1 MIKENEFFYTSVEK
15 TPQNSDFIEMVNK
28 FSEETSTQV
37 YILDKP
43 LSEKK
48 YNYDYKEG
56 LALLIPKY
64 KIIFVNFNKNTENDF
79 DIFTEDFI
87 YDLGYISDK
96 YEYKK
101 LLGRPRHWD
110 KYFTSINYED
120 INCDLCDI
128 IENNKLEDKKD
139 QRVCEIM
146 ISLLTGSINDVD
158 RLGDGCPTN
167 LLEEIKRKIILFDS
181 DQTRFIYK
189 DLNKRRI
196 TIQGLSGT
204 GKTELLLHK
213 LKELYTNKKDSK
225 IVLTCHNKIL
235 AKNLQ
240 KRIPDFFNFMKVE
253 EQIEWN
259 SRLWTMNGWGSYNDK
274 NSGVYSYICNH
285 YGLTF
290 HAYSYNNNFNTAC
303 SLALAEFEKREN
315 IEPCFDYVLIDES
328 QDFPESFFKL
338 CEKVT
343 KETIY
348 IAGDIFQNVFDS
360 KIVSEV
366 NPDFLLNKCYRT
378 DPKTLMF
385 SHAVG
390 MGLFEKPYL
399 RWLTDQ
405 EWDACGYII
414 NKDSNNYKISRKKLR
429 RFEDLDSKDIESIKL
444 IADDNKNYSQNII
457 NIIDEIRKENLTVK
471 ADDIGIIFL
480 ENIDENY
487 RLASELE
494 ILIERKFGWKVNI
507 GYKSKVNEK
516 GSVFISNRN
525 NVKGLEFPFVICITQ
540 QRITDNIQKRNSL
553 YMMLTRSFITT
564 YFLVSS
570 KNNSQELIDLYQNGI
585 TKIKHDEELILEEPN
600 DKEKQRLRNAI
611 ISNTK
616 VNMSSKDIAE
626 KVMDELNIDS
636 KYRDKLHKLV
646 SIMEPNSLDE
656 DKIRTLIDTN
666 YNIM

>member
-414 NKDSNNYKISRKKLR
+414 NKYSNNYKISRKKLR

>member
-1 MIKENEFFYTSVEK
+1 M
-15 TPQNSDFIEMVNK
+15 
-28 FSEETSTQV
+28 
-37 YILDKP
+37 
-43 LSEKK
+43 
-48 YNYDYKEG
+48 
-56 LALLIPKY
+56 
-64 KIIFVNFNKNTENDF
+64 
-79 DIFTEDFI
+79 
-87 YDLGYISDK
+87 
-96 YEYKK
+96 
-101 LLGRPRHWD
+101 
-110 KYFTSINYED
+110 
-120 INCDLCDI
+120 
-128 IENNKLEDKKD
+128 
-139 QRVCEIM
+139 
-146 ISLLTGSINDVD
+146 
-158 RLGDGCPTN
+158 
-167 LLEEIKRKIILFDS
+167 
-181 DQTRFIYK
+181 
-189 DLNKRRI
+189 
-196 TIQGLSGT
+196 
-204 GKTELLLHK
+204 
-213 LKELYTNKKDSK
+213 
-225 IVLTCHNKIL
+225 
-235 AKNLQ
+235 
-240 KRIPDFFNFMKVE
+240 
-253 EQIEWN
+253 
-259 SRLWTMNGWGSYNDK
+259 
-274 NSGVYSYICNH
+274 
-285 YGLTF
+285 
-290 HAYSYNNNFNTAC
+290 
-303 SLALAEFEKREN
+303 
-315 IEPCFDYVLIDES
+315 
-328 QDFPESFFKL
+328 
-338 CEKVT
+338 
-343 KETIY
+343 
-348 IAGDIFQNVFDS
+348 FDS

-646 SIMEPNSLDE
+646 STMEPNSLDE